1 MYLITLT
8 SLIRWQWYKRIEVV
22 LVLHS
27 SLRAT
32 TLTTTTISSLSSTS
46 SIVNLFIMDLCI
58 SCKSTVRP
66 RQEGLQ
72 CDECFDNDEI
82 SLNLVRY
89 ITSIFR
95 PYRWLHHK
103 CQTGISQAQYR
114 AAVQSQ
120 VPIDW
125 WCDSCRPAPVLEST
139 RQDDELNSTIYDP
152 FVVSKFLSMCIGG
165 KSKGRFFAF
174 SKFVGSVCHCVN
186 TCLNFFK
193 VELKVAP

>member
-1 MYLITLT
+1 M
-8 SLIRWQWYKRIEVV
+8 

-32 TLTTTTISSLSSTS
+32 TLRTTTISSLSSTS

-66 RQEGLQ
+66 RQEALQ
-72 CDECFDNDEI
+72 CDGCN
-82 SLNLVRY
+82 
-89 ITSIFR
+89 
-95 PYRWLHHK
+95 RWQHRK

-152 FVVSKFLSMCIGG
+152 FVVSKFLSRLSMCIGG

-186 TCLNFFK
+186 TCLNFLK
-193 VELKVAP
+193 VEL